1 MEVSAA
7 SRFGMM
13 SQMKRPVQFFC
24 RLTILATLSLLLT
37 SCGGSGSGASTGSAG
52 SDPPVPV
59 EPTLQAN
66 EVTAIIQAAVQA
78 VNIPIEVAVTDRV
91 GRVLGVY
98 ATANAPTMGHGNF
111 QGPSNTVVPADE
123 LAVALARTGAF
134 FSNDEAP
141 LSSRTVR
148 YISGIHFPPG
158 VAGTSN
164 AALYGIENTNRGC
177 SFDVT
182 YNPGKEIPPATLIN
196 GTSPGLGIITG
207 KFDVY
212 DSHPFA
218 VNPGGVPIFENGFV
232 VGGIGVVAYDAGS
245 NPPNDNYDAAE
256 YAAFVGSTI
265 DISKAVPG
273 DTNVFGLG
281 FVPPP
286 GVVVINGVALPFVNN
301 TSPPPGITSGPLT
314 GGFTVGPMPGPAQT
328 PEGYLVGP
336 LASAY
341 PNGLS
346 AGDVMSVVQS
356 AINTANN
363 TRAAIR
369 LPINSPARMMISVS
383 DLDGNFL
390 AIYRMH
396 DATIFSIDVS
406 AAKARNVV
414 YFSSMGGQLPGV
426 YADSNPGSVD
436 LPGVPP
442 GTSITNRTISFGAQ
456 PLYPPGIDGS
466 GNGPFFN
473 VYLQDTANPCT
484 QGSQPANPHQNGI
497 VFFPGSLALY
507 RNGVM
512 VGGLGVSGDGVDQ
525 DDFVTS
531 GGAAEM
537 TYTNSSDPAQTGQ
550 GFEAPT
556 AIRTDQIVIE
566 NVRLP
571 YTKFPRNPA
580 FH

>member
-1 MEVSAA
+1 
-7 SRFGMM
+7 M

-24 RLTILATLSLLLT
+24 RLTILAATLLMLA
-37 SCGGSGSGASTGSAG
+37 SCGGSGGGGSSAG
-52 SDPPVPV
+52 NDPPPV
-59 EPTLQAN
+59 QQEPLLQAS
-66 EVTAIIQAAVQA
+66 EVQAIIQAAVNS
-78 VNIPIEVAVTDRV
+78 VNIPVEVAVTNRV
-91 GRVLGVY
+91 GTILGVY
-98 ATANAPTMGHGNF
+98 GSANAPTMGHGNF
-111 QGPSNTVVPADE
+111 QGPSGNLVAADE

-148 YISGIHFPPG
+148 FISGIHFPPG

-182 YNPGKEIPPATLIN
+182 YNPGKEVPPATLIN
-196 GTSPGLGIITG
+196 GTSPGLGVITG
-207 KFDVY
+207 KFDVD
-212 DSHPFA
+212 DSQPFA
-218 VNPGGVPIFENGFV
+218 VNPGGVPIFENGIL
-232 VGGIGVVAYDAGS
+232 VGGIGVVAYDATS

-256 YAAFVGSTI
+256 YAAFVGSTVKI
-265 DISKAVPG
+265 PG
-273 DTNVFGLG
+273 DSNAFG
-281 FVPPP
+281 PMPAPP
-286 GVVVINGVALPFVNN
+286 GVVIINGVALPFVNN
-301 TSPPPGITSGPLT
+301 TSLPAGYSPGPASGTPV
-314 GGFTVGPMPGPAQT
+314 GFTVGPISSPGPT

-346 AGDVMSVVQS
+346 QNDVMDVVNA
-356 AINTANN
+356 AISTAQN

-369 LPINSPARMMISVS
+369 LPINRPAAMMISVS

-390 AIYRMH
+390 AIYRIH

-414 YFSSMGGQLPGV
+414 YFSSTAGELPGV
-426 YADSNPGSVD
+426 YADNNPGSID
-436 LPGVPP
+436 LPGAPA

-456 PLYPPGIDGS
+456 PFYPPGIDGS

-473 VYLQDTANPCT
+473 LYLQDTANPCT
-484 QGSQPANPHQNGI
+484 QGSQPANQHQNGI

-531 GGAAEM
+531 GGAAET

-556 AIRTDQIVIE
+556 AIRADQIVIRS
-566 NVRLP
+566 VRLP

>member
-1 MEVSAA
+1 MEVLAA

-13 SQMKRPVQFFC
+13 SQMKSPVQFFC
-24 RLTILATLSLLLT
+24 RLILLSGTLLLLT
-37 SCGGSGSGASTGSAG
+37 SCGGSGSGSSMSAG
-52 SDPPVPV
+52 SDPPAAPV
-59 EPTLQAN
+59 EPTLWASEVQAI
-66 EVTAIIQAAVQA
+66 VQTAVQS
-78 VNIPIEVAVTDRV
+78 VNIPIAVAVTDRV
-91 GRVLGVY
+91 GHILAVY

-111 QGPSNTVVPADE
+111 NQLQPAGE
-123 LAVALARTGAF
+123 VAVALARTGAF
-134 FSNDEAP
+134 FSNDQAP

-182 YNPGKEIPPATLIN
+182 YNPGKTIPPATLIN
-196 GTSPGLGIITG
+196 GSSPGLGIQTG
-207 KFDVY
+207 KFDVF

-232 VGGIGVVAYDAGS
+232 VGGIGVVAYDDTT

-256 YAAFVGSTI
+256 YAAFSGSTI
-265 DISKAVPG
+265 TSQELAKVVPG
-273 DTNVFGLG
+273 DTNAFG
-281 FVPPP
+281 PMPAPP
-286 GVVVINGVALPFVNN
+286 GVVIINGIALPFVNN
-301 TSPPPGITSGPLT
+301 ATAPPGITSGPLT
-314 GGFTVGPMPGPAQT
+314 GAFTVGPTAGSQT

-336 LASAY
+336 MASAY
-341 PNGLS
+341 PGGLS
-346 AGDVMSVVQS
+346 LTDVQNVVSS
-356 AINTANN
+356 AISTAMN

-369 LPINSPARMMISVS
+369 LPINQPAAMMISVA
-383 DLDGNFL
+383 DLDGNIL
-390 AIYRMH
+390 AIYRIH

-406 AAKARNVV
+406 VAKARNVV
-414 YFSSMGGQLPGV
+414 YFSSTAGQLPGV
-426 YADSNPGSVD
+426 YADSNPGSID

-442 GTSITNRTISFGAQ
+442 GTSVTNRTISFGAQ
-456 PLYPPGIDGS
+456 PLFPPGIDGS
-466 GNGPFFN
+466 GDGPFFN
-473 VYLQDTANPCT
+473 LYTFDTANPCT
-484 QGSQPANPHQNGI
+484 QGSQPANAHQNGI
-497 VFFPGSLALY
+497 VFFPGALALY

-525 DDFVTS
+525 DDFVTA

-537 TYTNSSDPAQTGQ
+537 TGTNSSDPSQTGV

-556 AIRTDQIVIE
+556 AIRADQIVIE

-571 YTKFPRNPA
+571 YIKFPRDPA

>member
-1 MEVSAA
+1 M
-7 SRFGMM
+7 
-13 SQMKRPVQFFC
+13 
-24 RLTILATLSLLLT
+24 
-37 SCGGSGSGASTGSAG
+37 SAG
-52 SDPPVPV
+52 SDPPPV
-59 EPTLQAN
+59 QQTEPLLQAS
-66 EVTAIIQAAVQA
+66 EVQAIIQAAVNS
-78 VNIPIEVAVTDRV
+78 VNIPVEVAVTNRV
-91 GRVLGVY
+91 GTILGVY
-98 ATANAPTMGHGNF
+98 GSANAPTMGHGNF
-111 QGPSNTVVPADE
+111 SNDEPSGNLVKADE

-134 FSNDEAP
+134 FSNDQAP

-182 YNPGKEIPPATLIN
+182 YNPGKTIPPATLID

-207 KFDVY
+207 KANVY
-212 DSHPFA
+212 DSDPFA
-218 VNPGGVPIFENGFV
+218 VNPGGVPIFENGIL
-232 VGGIGVVAYDAGS
+232 VGGIGVVAYDAS
-245 NPPNDNYDAAE
+245 ANPPTDNYDAAE
-256 YAAFVGSTI
+256 YAAFVGSTVN
-265 DISKAVPG
+265 ISG
-273 DTNVFGLG
+273 DSNVFG
-281 FVPPP
+281 PMPAPP
-286 GVVVINGVALPFVNN
+286 GVVIINGIALPFVNN
-301 TSPPPGITSGPLT
+301 ASLPAGYSPGPAPGTPV
-314 GGFTVGPMPGPAQT
+314 GFTVGPMSSPGPT

-336 LASAY
+336 MASAY
-341 PNGLS
+341 PGGLS
-346 AGDVMSVVQS
+346 LTDVQNVVSS
-356 AINTANN
+356 AISTAMN

-369 LPINSPARMMISVS
+369 LPINQPAAMMISVA

-390 AIYRMH
+390 AIYRIH

-414 YFSSMGGQLPGV
+414 YFSSTAGQLPGV
-426 YADSNPGSVD
+426 YADNNPGSID

-442 GTSITNRTISFGAQ
+442 GTSVTNRTISFGGQ

-473 VYLQDTANPCT
+473 LYTFDTANPCT

-497 VFFPGSLALY
+497 VFFPGALALY

-525 DDFVTS
+525 DDFVTA

-537 TYTNSSDPAQTGQ
+537 TGTNSSDPSQSGV

-556 AIRTDQIVIE
+556 AIRADQIVIE

-571 YTKFPRNPA
+571 YIKFPRNPA